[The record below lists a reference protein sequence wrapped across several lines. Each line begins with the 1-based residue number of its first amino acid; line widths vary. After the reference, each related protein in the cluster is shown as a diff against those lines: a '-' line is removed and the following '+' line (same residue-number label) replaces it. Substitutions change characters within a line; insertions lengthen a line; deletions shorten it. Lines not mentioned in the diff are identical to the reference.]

1 MHGNYQRSMGR
12 RIIWQVFHLLLVSL
26 GFWLLFAGGLNTTS
40 SWLGQ
45 SWTPG
50 DFTRRILIF
59 LTSFFLFFRWGLT
72 NFYLLK
78 RKMPWNEI
86 IIVCIELS
94 LVHISYAVLGGQVA
108 RPVGIIEFIGVG
120 LFLIGSYFN
129 TGSELMRAQW
139 KKDSKNKGKIYDQGL
154 FKYSMHINYFGDV
167 VWATGM
173 ALISGS
179 IWIFLIPLY
188 MSCGFIFIHIPRLDK
203 YLKERYG
210 DQYEAYARRTKKII
224 PFIY

>member
-12 RIIWQVFHLLLVSL
+12 RIIWQVFHFLLVSL
-26 GFWLLFAGGLNTTS
+26 GFWLLFSGGLNTTS
-40 SWLGQ
+40 SWFGQ

-59 LTSFFLFFRWGLT
+59 LTSFSLFLRWGLT

-86 IIVCIELS
+86 IIACIELS
-94 LVHISYAVLGGQVA
+94 LIHILYAVLGGQVA

-139 KKDSKNKGKIYDQGL
+139 KKDPKNKGKIYDQGL
-154 FKYSMHINYFGDV
+154 FKYSMHINYFGDAI
-167 VWATGM
+167 WSTGM

-179 IWIFLIPLY
+179 LWIFLVPIY
-188 MSCGFIFIHIPRLDK
+188 MCGGFVFLHIPRLDK
-203 YLKERYG
+203 HLKERYG
-210 DQYEAYARRTKKII
+210 RQYEEYAEKTKKFI

>member
-1 MHGNYQRSMGR
+1 MNNINQNLKGR
-12 RIIWQVFHLLLVSL
+12 RIIWQVFHFLLILLVY
-26 GFWLLFAGGLNTTS
+26 WILFEEGLQTVSPWFGTS
-40 SWLGQ
+40 WI
-45 SWTPG
+45 PG
-50 DFTRRILIF
+50 DLTRRILLFITSIILF
-59 LTSFFLFFRWGLT
+59 LRWGLT

-78 RKMPWNEI
+78 RQMPWMEI

-94 LVHISYAVLGGQVA
+94 IIHSTYAVLGGQVT
-108 RPVGIIEFIGVG
+108 RSVGIIEFIGIG
-120 LFLIGSYFN
+120 LFVIGSYLN
-129 TGSELMRAQW
+129 TGSELMRYHW
-139 KKDSKNKGKIYDQGL
+139 KKDPQNSGKIYDQGL

-188 MSCGFIFIHIPRLDK
+188 MSCGFLFIHIPRLDK

-210 DQYEAYARRTKKII
+210 AQYTVYARRTKKFI